1 MKNSR
6 REGITGSDSELKPG
20 KKHRIGEELD
30 VNGTSPVETGDG

>member
-6 REGITGSDSELKPG
+6 LEGITGSDSELKG
-20 KKHRIGEELD
+20 KKHRIGEALD